1 MITDSKEYTTRNKKT
16 QQMADPLSEIVTANI
31 NSGSTSIISST
42 NNTMSEDTSYTEHTP
57 ISGSVGSPPSSPFV
71 DATTDM
77 TDTIKEN
84 ISPLKRQM
92 LASRNSIDGE
102 HMSPLKILKSQ
113 TSPTKSTDSTR
124 SPRKMSTPMRFPVK
138 PTATSSPLKSPEP
151 PAVLEQEMDL
161 DDPVLRDNEGFTKA
175 VEILEKDD
183 DDSDN
188 EYSRDEGQMI
198 DETFAYIGTGSAGAS
213 EQEAQNL
220 MDDTMVSTFSDFS
233 AVLDMT
239 MFSKLGHSP
248 SKFSTMGASTPR
260 QNHRFSTPA
269 TARRQVNTS
278 DDFSPTPRGHRNIKS
293 KDDGNTTNL
302 LDFTAQMNGFN
313 GRGPSP
319 SRHRTSPSKSS
330 TTSDQHWYAQNTSA
344 TPKSNRM
351 SNLLDFDIP
360 PAPTPRS
367 LPSVTPREI
376 ERLKSDFLSEISSL
390 KATLSGKEAEL
401 NFLKTAVGDAEKRVG
416 DSLEQLRE
424 ERNIQDQLAAEK
436 EEWEKRGREMEA
448 VLRNVREE
456 MVQTEQEREELDGR
470 LEESERR
477 REMAE
482 IMAQEAQRNLAAM
495 RAGKTTTGA
504 TSPPVDAPLKSP
516 TECHCGG
523 RTVELAVE
531 KVSRELHALYKEKH
545 ETKVQALKKSYE
557 RRWDKKVK
565 ELEAAVEELTKENE
579 DLKSGRD
586 TTMMKAEPSAED
598 VEKQAARDARTKELE
613 AELEGLGIK
622 IKSAKQD
629 NEDLRHMLD
638 EERVEKTKLVQAVD
652 EMIPMIAMFDDM
664 VAKNLEEEN
673 KSAPAPVRSSP
684 IPETPASQRKQH
696 AFDSQMKSP
705 TLGRANSMSRPS
717 GLRAPSATG
726 GSRIGRGGMSGIG
739 MGIGGSGR
747 ERKGS
752 NGSAA
757 SQGIRPGS
765 GLGARSNMMSSIE
778 KMGGAGYR
786 E

>member
-1 MITDSKEYTTRNKKT
+1 
-16 QQMADPLSEIVTANI
+16 MAEPLSEIASANI
-31 NSGSTSIISST
+31 NSESPSVISNT
-42 NNTMSEDTSYTEHTP
+42 NNTMSEDTSYTENTP
-57 ISGSVGSPPSSPFV
+57 MSGSVGSPPSSPFV
-71 DATTDM
+71 DATNDATNDATDS
-77 TDTIKEN
+77 TKEN
-84 ISPLKRQM
+84 ISPVKRPM
-92 LASRNSIDGE
+92 LASRGSIDGE
-102 HMSPLKILKSQ
+102 HMSPLIILKSQ
-113 TSPTKSTDSTR
+113 TGSLSQSPTKSIDSTR

-138 PTATSSPLKSPEP
+138 PTATPSPLKSPEP
-151 PAVLEQEMDL
+151 PVVVEQEMDL
-161 DDPVLRDNEGFTKA
+161 DDPVLRDNVGLTKA
-175 VEILEKDD
+175 IEILEENDD
-183 DDSDN
+183 DDDDDN
-188 EYSRDEGQMI
+188 DNDEGQTI
-198 DETFAYIGTGSAGAS
+198 DETFAYIGTGSAS
-213 EQEAQNL
+213 EKEAQNL
-220 MDDTMVSTFSDFS
+220 MDDTMISTFSEFS
-233 AVLDMT
+233 AVPDMT
-239 MFSKLGHSP
+239 MFSKLGHTP
-248 SKFSTMGASTPR
+248 SKFSNMGAPTPR

-278 DDFSPTPRGHRNIKS
+278 DDFSSSPYGHRNVKS
-293 KDDGNTTNL
+293 RDDGNTTNL
-302 LDFTAQMNGFN
+302 LDFTAQMNGFT

-319 SRHRTSPSKSS
+319 SRHRISPSKSS
-330 TTSDQHWYAQNTSA
+330 TASDQHWYAQNTSA

-367 LPSVTPREI
+367 LPSITPREI
-376 ERLKSDFLSEISSL
+376 ERLKSDFLSEISNL

-401 NFLKTAVGDAEKRVG
+401 QFMKTAVGDAEKRVG
-416 DSLEQLRE
+416 ESLEQLRE

-495 RAGKTTTGA
+495 RAGKTTHGA
-504 TSPPVDAPLKSP
+504 TSPTPVEASLKSP

-565 ELEAAVEELTKENE
+565 ELEATVEELTKENE
-579 DLKSGRD
+579 DLKLGRD
-586 TTMMKAEPSAED
+586 DTMTKAGPSAED
-598 VEKQAARDARTKELE
+598 LEKQAACDARTKELE
-613 AELEGLGIK
+613 AELEGLGME
-622 IKSAKQD
+622 IKSVKQN

-664 VAKNLEEEN
+664 VAKNLEEE
-673 KSAPAPVRSSP
+673 KKPASAPVRSSP
-684 IPETPASQRKQH
+684 IPETPISQKKQH
-696 AFDSQMKSP
+696 VFESHMKSP
-705 TLGRANSMSRPS
+705 TLGRANSVSRPS
-717 GLRAPSATG
+717 GLRAPSAAG

-739 MGIGGSGR
+739 MGIGGAGR

-752 NGSAA
+752 QGSVA
-757 SQGIRPGS
+757 SQGSRPGS
-765 GLGARSNMMSSIE
+765 GLGGRSNLLSSID
-778 KMGGAGYR
+778 KMGGYR
-786 E
+786 G

>member
-1 MITDSKEYTTRNKKT
+1 
-16 QQMADPLSEIVTANI
+16 
-31 NSGSTSIISST
+31 
-42 NNTMSEDTSYTEHTP
+42 MSEDTSYTENTP
-57 ISGSVGSPPSSPFV
+57 MSGSVGSPPSSPLV
-71 DATTDM
+71 DATIDATNDATDSS
-77 TDTIKEN
+77 KEN
-84 ISPLKRQM
+84 ISPVRRQM

-102 HMSPLKILKSQ
+102 HMSPLKLLKSQ
-113 TSPTKSTDSTR
+113 TSPTKSTDGMR

-138 PTATSSPLKSPEP
+138 PTATPSPLKSPEP
-151 PAVLEQEMDL
+151 PVVVEQEMDL
-161 DDPVLRDNEGFTKA
+161 DDPVLRDNEGLTKA
-175 VEILEKDD
+175 IEILEEDD
-183 DDSDN
+183 DDNDN
-188 EYSRDEGQMI
+188 EEGQTI
-198 DETFAYIGTGSAGAS
+198 NETFAYIETGSAAAS
-213 EQEAQNL
+213 AEEAHNL
-220 MDDTMVSTFSDFS
+220 MDDTMVSTFSEFS
-233 AVLDMT
+233 AVPDMT

-248 SKFSTMGASTPR
+248 SKFSNMGGPTPR
-260 QNHRFSTPA
+260 QSHRFSTPA

-278 DDFSPTPRGHRNIKS
+278 EDFSPTPYGHRNVKS

-319 SRHRTSPSKSS
+319 SRHRMSPSKSS
-330 TTSDQHWYAQNTSA
+330 APDQHWYAQNTAA

-367 LPSVTPREI
+367 LPSITPREI

-401 NFLKTAVGDAEKRVG
+401 QFMKTAVGDAEKRVG
-416 DSLEQLRE
+416 ESLEQLRE

-495 RAGKTTTGA
+495 RAGKATPGA
-504 TSPPVDAPLKSP
+504 TSPPVEVSLKSP

-523 RTVELAVE
+523 RTVEIAVE

-565 ELEAAVEELTKENE
+565 ELEATVEQLSKENE
-579 DLKSGRD
+579 DLKLGHD
-586 TTMMKAEPSAED
+586 NTTTKVESSAED

-613 AELEGLGIK
+613 AELEGLGME
-622 IKSAKQD
+622 IKSVRQD

-664 VAKNLEEEN
+664 VAKNLEEE
-673 KSAPAPVRSSP
+673 KKPAPTRSSP
-684 IPETPASQRKQH
+684 IPETPVSQKKQH
-696 AFDSQMKSP
+696 VFESQMKSP
-705 TLGRANSMSRPS
+705 TLGRASSVSRPS
-717 GLRAPSATG
+717 GLRAPSAAG

-739 MGIGGSGR
+739 TGLGIGGAGR

-752 NGSAA
+752 NGSVA
-757 SQGIRPGS
+757 SQGSRPGS
-765 GLGARSNMMSSIE
+765 GLSGRSNLLSSID
-778 KMGGAGYR
+778 KMGGGYSR
-786 E
+786 

>member
-1 MITDSKEYTTRNKKT
+1 
-16 QQMADPLSEIVTANI
+16 MAEPLSEIASANI
-31 NSGSTSIISST
+31 NSGTSSVVSNT
-42 NNTMSEDTSYTEHTP
+42 NNTMSEDTSYTENTP
-57 ISGSVGSPPSSPFV
+57 ISGSIGSPPSSPFV
-71 DATTDM
+71 DATNDATDPS
-77 TDTIKEN
+77 KEN
-84 ISPLKRQM
+84 ISPVLKKQV

-113 TSPTKSTDSTR
+113 ASPTKSTDGTR

-138 PTATSSPLKSPEP
+138 PTATPSPLKSPEP
-151 PAVLEQEMDL
+151 PVIVEQEMDH
-161 DDPVLRDNEGFTKA
+161 DDPQLRDNEGLKKA
-175 VEILEKDD
+175 IEILEEDD
-183 DDSDN
+183 DNDN
-188 EYSRDEGQMI
+188 DEEQTI

-220 MDDTMVSTFSDFS
+220 MDDTMVSTFSEFS
-233 AVLDMT
+233 AVPDMT
-239 MFSKLGHSP
+239 TFSKLGHSP
-248 SKFSTMGASTPR
+248 SRFSITGAPTPR

-269 TARRQVNTS
+269 TMRRQVNTS
-278 DDFSPTPRGHRNIKS
+278 DDFSPTAHGHRNVKS

-302 LDFTAQMNGFN
+302 LDFTAQMNGFS

-319 SRHRTSPSKSS
+319 SRHRNSPSKSS
-330 TTSDQHWYAQNTSA
+330 TSQDQHWYAQNPSA
-344 TPKSNRM
+344 TPKSHRM

-367 LPSVTPREI
+367 LPSITPREI
-376 ERLKSDFLSEISSL
+376 ERLKSDFLSEISNL

-401 NFLKTAVGDAEKRVG
+401 QFMKTAVGDAEKRVG
-416 DSLEQLRE
+416 ESLEQLRE

-482 IMAQEAQRNLAAM
+482 IMAQEAQRNLATM
-495 RAGKTTTGA
+495 RAGKTTPGA
-504 TSPPVDAPLKSP
+504 TSPSVEALKSP
-516 TECHCGG
+516 SECQCGG

-565 ELEAAVEELTKENE
+565 ELEATVEELTKENE
-579 DLKSGRD
+579 DLKSSRD
-586 TTMMKAEPSAED
+586 DTATKAESLSED
-598 VEKQAARDARTKELE
+598 PEKKMALDARTKELE
-613 AELEGLGIK
+613 AELEGLGME
-622 IKSAKQD
+622 IKSVKQD

-664 VAKNLEEEN
+664 VAKNLEEE
-673 KSAPAPVRSSP
+673 KRPAPTPARSP
-684 IPETPASQRKQH
+684 IPETPMSQKKQH
-696 AFDSQMKSP
+696 AFESQMKSP
-705 TLGRANSMSRPS
+705 TLGRANSVNRPS
-717 GLRAPSATG
+717 GLRAPSAA

-739 MGIGGSGR
+739 MGVGGAGR

-752 NGSAA
+752 NGSVA
-757 SQGIRPGS
+757 SQGSRPGS
-765 GLGARSNMMSSIE
+765 GLGGRSNLLSSID
-778 KMGGAGYR
+778 KMGGGGYR
-786 E
+786 G